1 MKAADRMNKPFLIT
15 KVRTMTRNNKDMNQ
29 GKDPSQVYKEEL
41 ENKGSSFLDNSK
53 QSEARD
59 KAKIDK
65 ALAGESQK
73 MDSVDPEEL
82 RPTKNDEILERE
94 KSND

>member
-1 MKAADRMNKPFLIT
+1 MKN
-15 KVRTMTRNNKDMNQ
+15 NSNKDLQ
-29 GKDPSQVYKEEL
+29 SGKDPSQVYKEEM
-41 ENKGSSFLDNSK
+41 ENKGSSFLDNAE
-53 QSEARD
+53 QSVARD

-65 ALAGESQK
+65 ALSGESQK

-82 RPTKNDEILERE
+82 RPTRNDEILERE

>member
-1 MKAADRMNKPFLIT
+1 M
-15 KVRTMTRNNKDMNQ
+15 RNNKNKGTQ
-29 GKDPSQVYKEEL
+29 SEKDPSQVYIEER
-41 ENKGSSFLDNSK
+41 ENKGSRFLDNAE
-53 QSEARD
+53 QSVARD
-59 KAKIDK
+59 RAKIDK
-65 ALAGESQK
+65 VLSGESQK

>member
-1 MKAADRMNKPFLIT
+1 M
-15 KVRTMTRNNKDMNQ
+15 RNNNKEVNPA
-29 GKDPSQVYKEEL
+29 KDPSQVYQEEL
-41 ENKGSSFLDNSK
+41 ENKGSSFLDNAK
-53 QSEARD
+53 QSQARD

-82 RPTKNDEILERE
+82 RPTENDEILERE

>member
-1 MKAADRMNKPFLIT
+1 M
-15 KVRTMTRNNKDMNQ
+15 RNNKNKDTNS
-29 GKDPSQVYKEEL
+29 GKDPSQVYNEER
-41 ENKGSSFLDNSK
+41 ENKGSSFLDNAD
-53 QSEARD
+53 QSAARD
-59 KAKIDK
+59 RAKIDK
-65 ALAGESQK
+65 VLSGESQK

>member
-1 MKAADRMNKPFLIT
+1 MNP
-15 KVRTMTRNNKDMNQ
+15 
-29 GKDPSQVYKEEL
+29 GKDPSRVYKEEM
-41 ENKGSSFLDNSK
+41 ENKGSSFLDNAK

-59 KAKIDK
+59 KAKIEK
-65 ALAGESQK
+65 ALSGESQK

>member
-1 MKAADRMNKPFLIT
+1 M
-15 KVRTMTRNNKDMNQ
+15 RNNKNKGTQ
-29 GKDPSQVYKEEL
+29 SEKDPSQVYIEER
-41 ENKGSSFLDNSK
+41 ENKGSSFLDNAE
-53 QSEARD
+53 QSAARD
-59 KAKIDK
+59 RAKIDK
-65 ALAGESQK
+65 VLSGESQK